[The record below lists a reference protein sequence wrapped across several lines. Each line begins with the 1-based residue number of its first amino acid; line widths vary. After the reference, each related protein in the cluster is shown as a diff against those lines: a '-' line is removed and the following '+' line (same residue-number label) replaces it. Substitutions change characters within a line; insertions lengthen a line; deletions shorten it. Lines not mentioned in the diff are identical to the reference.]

1 MKLFD
6 DTGLRLQ
13 LLSEVVNEFV
23 NLLLQLKRAE
33 LGTLD
38 CKQESEYTSSL
49 PPSCCNIVPALLLI
63 S

>member
-1 MKLFD
+1 MKLLDNTFF
-6 DTGLRLQ
+6 RLQ

-33 LGTLD
+33 FGTLD
-38 CKQESEYTSSL
+38 CEQESEDTSSL
-49 PPSCCNIVPALLLI
+49 PPSRCNIIPALLLI